1 MEVPVAIPVARA
13 GDEARRSPTREGTT
27 RAGGKRGKGERVG
40 VEIDAAPPAAKTGL
54 LGRLVAA
61 AAAEK
66 EAETKAAN
74 KKTRAPRKR
83 ATASI
88 DPAAIAS
95 APPPPPH
102 PRRDKTAAL
111 AAEAFAAESPP
122 PFDEKKHLDETMAKL
137 EGPEGKDAAVE
148 VPLREDVV
156 EAAKIAPA
164 REDEDKGGGN
174 NLAAAAAVLA
184 RRKERLASG
193 GGEGGGAEG
202 FARVAFEAAMRRR
215 QSKVREAHEK
225 LRADALRAVNAAAD
239 DETDR
244 EEEAAA
250 AAAAAAAKTK
260 KKTSF
265 KSAVAKLG
273 LAKKDDDASLRDV
286 VLDAAAARA
295 EEKEKE
301 AIAEAAR
308 LEKKRERTIA
318 MHGVL
323 RSRARSRL
331 GPRYDALL
339 LGPRGADNNAKEEKP
354 EGRWAKREREYWEGQ
369 DDDDD
374 GGGGGGDETTTTPS
388 LLGEKPSAFATRVRD
403 RVAIN
408 KASASLEALRG
419 DVVAKREREAAA
431 ITAAAKAE
439 ADDAAR
445 SADAAAV
452 SKMRAKEDTDSEDER
467 TASDAS
473 SPERRAGGDGDGDG
487 DASCSDVD
495 SSSDESV
502 DPYAAFAQR
511 ANVKRRTEAQ
521 AAARMSTRPI
531 AAAFEDAQWAKKK
544 RAATCGTQTA
554 QVDPFVDE
562 VALSLYPIRATKVD
576 VSDWAP
582 PLAPLA
588 AAAPPPPPPPPLA
601 LGAGAG
607 SGTSSSV
614 APPPAN
620 AGLTRSSSTPALFA
634 THDLEKELRAGAGAN
649 AGAGADGVAAAAADA
664 AADPPP
670 SPSESYWRDLDAAEN
685 ARGVDV
691 QVWESAD
698 EDDDDDDAADDD
710 AADDDAGS
718 EAAPEEEEE
727 DDDDDAGSEASFMSE
742 KVRKIEAKIRRVN
755 DDAAAALKLETDA
768 KAAEEE
774 YEMKRRASAAMR
786 AALAA
791 DQARALAA
799 SWTFRGAAYATVVG
813 PKADRKLKRALTE
826 RFVSAIA
833 TEARID
839 SARVRVVGYAM
850 EGNAPAGGGP
860 LVVHVEVDM
869 KPREG
874 SRFAAAAADEDA
886 NEDEDEDSKEAVE
899 ARRARAAARWDDL
912 RDLHAALYAVAANG
926 VRGDAGENPKTAVA
940 YDLGVGELV
949 VKGTGAR
956 GEFPPPPPP
965 PLVDMIEDELD
976 MIEILSPP
984 GSASPPRA
992 RRRRTSAATTESAK
1006 PPRLRAS
1013 AASSRPSVE
1022 RRASIG
1028 AVSEVPSDGT
1038 EYQQLIPS
1046 DDDEENDDEEN
1057 DDEENDAGAG
1067 AADDVSVADSRASA
1081 AWEYKPMSALIGA
1094 VGGHWG
1100 RQRAF
1105 PPGERR
1111 YKAPTLEHAVN
1122 KLAEVSGAHAKHLL
1136 RRRDENGD
1144 TASEEDEDADA
1155 DAGDDAGRR
1164 AERARAGLR
1173 EHAAGDVARAASRRH
1188 VAARLAAGA
1197 MGDGLPSAG
1206 GDSRLNSGYRNPRAE
1221 RLAAR
1226 RATID
1231 R

>member
-1 MEVPVAIPVARA
+1 
-13 GDEARRSPTREGTT
+13 
-27 RAGGKRGKGERVG
+27 
-40 VEIDAAPPAAKTGL
+40 
-54 LGRLVAA
+54 
-61 AAAEK
+61 
-66 EAETKAAN
+66 
-74 KKTRAPRKR
+74 
-83 ATASI
+83 
-88 DPAAIAS
+88 
-95 APPPPPH
+95 
-102 PRRDKTAAL
+102 
-111 AAEAFAAESPP
+111 
-122 PFDEKKHLDETMAKL
+122 
-137 EGPEGKDAAVE
+137 
-148 VPLREDVV
+148 
-156 EAAKIAPA
+156 
-164 REDEDKGGGN
+164 
-174 NLAAAAAVLA
+174 
-184 RRKERLASG
+184 
-193 GGEGGGAEG
+193 
-202 FARVAFEAAMRRR
+202 
-215 QSKVREAHEK
+215 
-225 LRADALRAVNAAAD
+225 
-239 DETDR
+239 
-244 EEEAAA
+244 
-250 AAAAAAAKTK
+250 
-260 KKTSF
+260 
-265 KSAVAKLG
+265 
-273 LAKKDDDASLRDV
+273 
-286 VLDAAAARA
+286 
-295 EEKEKE
+295 
-301 AIAEAAR
+301 
-308 LEKKRERTIA
+308 
-318 MHGVL
+318 
-323 RSRARSRL
+323 
-331 GPRYDALL
+331 
-339 LGPRGADNNAKEEKP
+339 
-354 EGRWAKREREYWEGQ
+354 
-369 DDDDD
+369 
-374 GGGGGGDETTTTPS
+374 
-388 LLGEKPSAFATRVRD
+388 
-403 RVAIN
+403 
-408 KASASLEALRG
+408 
-419 DVVAKREREAAA
+419 
-431 ITAAAKAE
+431 
-439 ADDAAR
+439 
-445 SADAAAV
+445 
-452 SKMRAKEDTDSEDER
+452 
-467 TASDAS
+467 
-473 SPERRAGGDGDGDG
+473 
-487 DASCSDVD
+487 
-495 SSSDESV
+495 
-502 DPYAAFAQR
+502 
-511 ANVKRRTEAQ
+511 
-521 AAARMSTRPI
+521 
-531 AAAFEDAQWAKKK
+531 
-544 RAATCGTQTA
+544 
-554 QVDPFVDE
+554 
-562 VALSLYPIRATKVD
+562 
-576 VSDWAP
+576 
-582 PLAPLA
+582 
-588 AAAPPPPPPPPLA
+588 
-601 LGAGAG
+601 
-607 SGTSSSV
+607 
-614 APPPAN
+614 
-620 AGLTRSSSTPALFA
+620 LTRSSSTPALFA

-649 AGAGADGVAAAAADA
+649 ASAGADGVAAAAADA

-670 SPSESYWRDLDAAEN
+670 SPSESYWRDLDAAED

-698 EDDDDDDAADDD
+698 D
-710 AADDDAGS
+710 ADDDAGS

-826 RFVSAIA
+826 RFVSAVA

-869 KPREG
+869 KLHERE
-874 SRFAAAAADEDA
+874 RARIAADDEDA
-886 NEDEDEDSKEAVE
+886 IEDEDSKEAVE

-1006 PPRLRAS
+1006 PPRPRAS

-1057 DDEENDAGAG
+1057 DDDEVLKERRSPRERGRMGTSHDD
-1067 AADDVSVADSRASA
+1067 DDVSVADSRASSRASA

>member
-1 MEVPVAIPVARA
+1 MEVPVAIPVTRA

-111 AAEAFAAESPP
+111 AAEAFAAESPQ

-137 EGPEGKDAAVE
+137 EGHDGKDAAVE

-202 FARVAFEAAMRRR
+202 LARVAFEAAMRRR

-467 TASDAS
+467 TASYAS

-521 AAARMSTRPI
+521 AAARMSMRPI

-601 LGAGAG
+601 
-607 SGTSSSV
+607 
-614 APPPAN
+614 
-620 AGLTRSSSTPALFA
+620 R
-634 THDLEKELRAGAGAN
+634 
-649 AGAGADGVAAAAADA
+649 
-664 AADPPP
+664 
-670 SPSESYWRDLDAAEN
+670 
-685 ARGVDV
+685 
-691 QVWESAD
+691 
-698 EDDDDDDAADDD
+698 
-710 AADDDAGS
+710 
-718 EAAPEEEEE
+718 
-727 DDDDDAGSEASFMSE
+727 
-742 KVRKIEAKIRRVN
+742 
-755 DDAAAALKLETDA
+755 
-768 KAAEEE
+768 
-774 YEMKRRASAAMR
+774 
-786 AALAA
+786 
-791 DQARALAA
+791 
-799 SWTFRGAAYATVVG
+799 AYA
-813 PKADRKLKRALTE
+813 
-826 RFVSAIA
+826 
-833 TEARID
+833 
-839 SARVRVVGYAM
+839 
-850 EGNAPAGGGP
+850 
-860 LVVHVEVDM
+860 
-869 KPREG
+869 
-874 SRFAAAAADEDA
+874 
-886 NEDEDEDSKEAVE
+886 
-899 ARRARAAARWDDL
+899 
-912 RDLHAALYAVAANG
+912 
-926 VRGDAGENPKTAVA
+926 
-940 YDLGVGELV
+940 
-949 VKGTGAR
+949 
-956 GEFPPPPPP
+956 
-965 PLVDMIEDELD
+965 
-976 MIEILSPP
+976 
-984 GSASPPRA
+984 
-992 RRRRTSAATTESAK
+992 
-1006 PPRLRAS
+1006 
-1013 AASSRPSVE
+1013 
-1022 RRASIG
+1022 
-1028 AVSEVPSDGT
+1028 
-1038 EYQQLIPS
+1038 
-1046 DDDEENDDEEN
+1046 
-1057 DDEENDAGAG
+1057 
-1067 AADDVSVADSRASA
+1067 
-1081 AWEYKPMSALIGA
+1081 
-1094 VGGHWG
+1094 
-1100 RQRAF
+1100 
-1105 PPGERR
+1105 
-1111 YKAPTLEHAVN
+1111 
-1122 KLAEVSGAHAKHLL
+1122 
-1136 RRRDENGD
+1136 
-1144 TASEEDEDADA
+1144 
-1155 DAGDDAGRR
+1155 
-1164 AERARAGLR
+1164 
-1173 EHAAGDVARAASRRH
+1173 
-1188 VAARLAAGA
+1188 
-1197 MGDGLPSAG
+1197 
-1206 GDSRLNSGYRNPRAE
+1206 
-1221 RLAAR
+1221 
-1226 RATID
+1226 
-1231 R
+1231 